1 MLLLMDIKNDFE
13 RMLTVQ
19 YTYIKAYKD
28 NDKMRKSL
36 NKLTEKTFGFNFEN
50 WYSNGFW
57 GDKFHPT
64 FFGRWR

>member
-1 MLLLMDIKNDFE
+1 MDIKNDFE